1 MPHHFPTVAYISR
14 NSLGGN
20 ICFYSFPFKILIHF
34 VVKKKSNISSF
45 LGSEFVP
52 NYFSSKSPTPN
63 VFPTPI
69 SINVDEAFQQE
80 LQKEQMQQELEKEEI
95 RRKIFV
101 DEMTLARR

>member
-1 MPHHFPTVAYISR
+1 
-14 NSLGGN
+14 
-20 ICFYSFPFKILIHF
+20 
-34 VVKKKSNISSF
+34 
-45 LGSEFVP
+45 VP